1 MNLTLYQ
8 VLNNLYQLELLE
20 SFHQE
25 FHNEG
30 IEFISLTSPP
40 ELFNYI
46 DIYKKKVESK
56 NHLVILYP
64 EPPLGAEEL
73 KILNEIDKDIEFI
86 TPILLPT
93 LTIKW

>member
-1 MNLTLYQ
+1 
-8 VLNNLYQLELLE
+8 LE

-25 FHNEG
+25 FHSEG

-46 DIYKKKVESK
+46 DIYKKKADSK
-56 NHLVILYP
+56 NHFVILYP

-73 KILNEIDKDIEFI
+73 KILNELDKDVEFI

-93 LTIKW
+93 ITPKC